1 MILLRQ
7 IAAVNIFLDKGEN
20 ILFKL
25 FKNFS
30 KSLNKA

>member
-7 IAAVNIFLDKGEN
+7 IAVVNILLDKVEN

-25 FKNFS
+25 FETRF
-30 KSLNKA
+30 